1 MQKLKK
7 DHIVLVFIILI
18 IFSVFQYG
26 IQKIYGFTL
35 YPDEFGYWASA
46 ANAVGYDWSE
56 AASMGSYY
64 SYGYSLILIPILKL
78 FSGGVRAYRAALT
91 VNMVLMCAGVILLW
105 KISLKVFPQMEK
117 TKREF
122 ACGVGV
128 LYPAWIFY
136 MQTTMSE
143 ALLNFLFITIA
154 YLFLCFIEK
163 PRTATA
169 IFLAVALI
177 YLYSVHMRTVAVVIA
192 GMIACILWGFTESG
206 KKKQVFLLGIVLA
219 AAGFLSLQLKERTI
233 FEVYTYAE
241 QNSLAV
247 NDYASQWEK
256 LADLLTLQ
264 GSTRL
269 IESIIGKLF
278 YLGVSS
284 FGIFYWGIGW
294 CACKSVFLISA
305 FKKRQRVLPEHWLA
319 FFLLLAA
326 VGEVLISS
334 IYMYRA
340 GSIDCLIYGRYTELL
355 VPIMLLLGIVAM
367 DKSRILIPATLLNGV
382 ACGVVLPFL
391 LDVIEKRN
399 LKGLR
404 GYHIAGLSYLIKES
418 DLNEVLFFR
427 NTWVLGFGIMLLVG
441 ILIWL
446 GRRWKNG
453 WFLTGILLIEILA
466 GMQISYH
473 YTYRVNTIL
482 YENQM
487 IAEVIRENFVR
498 PDQIFYLDE
507 GNGTFI
513 DFLQM
518 QLPEETIHIL
528 DGQGDAMEKDGLFRL
543 GAFLIA
549 DAGTKSDQHL
559 QMCFDKKIATNM
571 FWLYFNSKSEEVPY
585 ETDYTDPLLQ

>member
-35 YPDEFGYWASA
+35 YPDEFGYWSSA

-56 AASMGSYY
+56 TASMGSYY
-64 SYGYSLILIPILKL
+64 SYGYSLILIPVLKL
-78 FSGGVRAYRAALT
+78 FSGGVRAYRAALA
-91 VNMVLMCAGVILLW
+91 VNMVLMCVSVILLW

-427 NTWVLGFGIMLLVG
+427 NTWVLGFVIMLLVG

>member
-7 DHIVLVFIILI
+7 DHIVLIFIILI

-56 AASMGSYY
+56 TASMGSYY

-78 FSGGVRAYRAALT
+78 FSGGVRAYRAAIA
-91 VNMVLMCAGVILLW
+91 VNMLLMCAGVLLLW

-340 GSIDCLIYGRYTELL
+340 GSIDCLVYGRYTELL

>member
-7 DHIVLVFIILI
+7 DHIVLIFIILI

-56 AASMGSYY
+56 TASMGSYY

-78 FSGGVRAYRAALT
+78 FSGGVRAYRAALA
-91 VNMVLMCAGVILLW
+91 VNMVLMCAGVLLLW

-122 ACGVGV
+122 ACGVGA

>member
-7 DHIVLVFIILI
+7 DHIVLIFIILI

-78 FSGGVRAYRAALT
+78 FSGGVRAYRAALA
-91 VNMVLMCAGVILLW
+91 VNMVLMCAGVLLLW

-122 ACGVGV
+122 ACGVGA

-284 FGIFYWGIGW
+284 LGIFYWGIGW

-404 GYHIAGLSYLIKES
+404 GYHMTL
-418 DLNEVLFFR
+418 
-427 NTWVLGFGIMLLVG
+427 
-441 ILIWL
+441 
-446 GRRWKNG
+446 
-453 WFLTGILLIEILA
+453 
-466 GMQISYH
+466 
-473 YTYRVNTIL
+473 
-482 YENQM
+482 
-487 IAEVIRENFVR
+487 
-498 PDQIFYLDE
+498 
-507 GNGTFI
+507 
-513 DFLQM
+513 
-518 QLPEETIHIL
+518 IHI
-528 DGQGDAMEKDGLFRL
+528 
-543 GAFLIA
+543 
-549 DAGTKSDQHL
+549 
-559 QMCFDKKIATNM
+559 
-571 FWLYFNSKSEEVPY
+571 
-585 ETDYTDPLLQ
+585 

>member
-7 DHIVLVFIILI
+7 DHIVLIFIILI

-56 AASMGSYY
+56 TASMGSYY

-78 FSGGVRAYRAALT
+78 FSGGVRAYRAAIA
-91 VNMVLMCAGVILLW
+91 VNMLLMCAGVLLLW